1 MTYLDIQDVRKAFGA
16 VQALHS
22 ATMAAHRG
30 SIHGLCGANG
40 AGKSTL
46 IRILAGASS
55 PDAGDIMLD
64 GKPLRE
70 FSPQHATRCG
80 IGVVHQELALVP
92 ELPVYKNIFLG
103 IEPRRGPLP
112 RTAAMK
118 QQAGAIL
125 SRMGVHL
132 DVDTRTADLGLHHQ
146 QIVEIAKALCRGTSL
161 LILDEPTAILNLR
174 EKERLFEILRELRRS
189 GLCIIL
195 ITHFIDELF
204 ATCDRV
210 TVMRDGRTVQTFET
224 GETSYD
230 DIVFAMVGTLG
241 KLSSAQVPSS
251 SGTKPVIGIHH
262 GSSGNRFANV
272 TVEVHSGEIL
282 GIAGLIGSGCYEVAE
297 ALFGLRQLDRGE
309 IRLDGRP
316 SRLTSPRVAVGAGIG
331 YVPEDRRAR
340 GLCLNLAASTNVA
353 LPSLP
358 RSRFSWRGIIRRK
371 AVRNEFELLG
381 RKLDLRP
388 LDPMLEA
395 GDFSGGGQQKLV
407 LGKWIQAGCRIFVL
421 VEPTR
426 GVDVRAK
433 IEIWRTIEELGRDGA
448 AVVTVSTDF
457 DDIAALCSRCLVFSA
472 GRIIGELHKP
482 NITKQAIA
490 TLAIA
495 APRPGQGPAAWPSK
509 DTSGR
514 AEA

>member
-1 MTYLDIQDVRKAFGA
+1 MTYLEIHDVRKAFGA
-16 VQALHS
+16 VQALQS
-22 ATMAAHRG
+22 ATMTARRG

-46 IRILAGASS
+46 IRILAGASN
-55 PDAGDIMLD
+55 PDAGDIVLD
-64 GKPLRE
+64 GTPLRE

-103 IEPRRGPLP
+103 IEPRHGPLP

-125 SRMGVHL
+125 ARMGVHL
-132 DVDTRTADLGLHHQ
+132 DMDTRTADLGLHQQ

-161 LILDEPTAILNLR
+161 LILDEPTAILNVT
-174 EKERLFEILRELRRS
+174 EKARLFEILRELRRS

-210 TVMRDGRTVQTFET
+210 TVMRDGRTVRTFEI
-224 GETSYD
+224 GETTYD
-230 DIVFAMVGTLG
+230 DIVFAMVGALG
-241 KLSSAQVPSS
+241 KLSPAPAS
-251 SGTKPVIGIHH
+251 SGSSTKPVIGIHH
-262 GSSGNRFANV
+262 GSSGDRFTDV
-272 TVEVHSGEIL
+272 TVEVRPGEVL
-282 GIAGLIGSGCYEVAE
+282 GVAGLVGSGCYEVAE
-297 ALFGLRQLDRGE
+297 TLFGLRQLDRGE

-316 SRLTSPRVAVGAGIG
+316 SRLASPRVAMSAGIG

-358 RSRFSWRGIIRRK
+358 RSRFSWRGIVRRK
-371 AVRNEFELLG
+371 AVRTEFERLG
-381 RKLDLRP
+381 RRLDLRP
-388 LDPMLEA
+388 LDPAREA

-433 IEIWRTIEELGRDGA
+433 IEIWRTVEELSRAGA
-448 AVVTVSTDF
+448 AIVTVSTDF

-472 GRIIGELHKP
+472 GRIVGELHKP
-482 NITKQAIA
+482 DITKQAIA
-490 TLAIA
+490 TLAIG
-495 APRPGQGPAAWPSK
+495 APRPGEGAPASTSQNA
-509 DTSGR
+509 SGR
-514 AEA
+514 ADA